1 MIDITA
7 RLHSRE
13 NTAHFSSAEPITH
26 PGHQSEKSSG
36 ALVLV
41 VEDHPATQ
49 NVLSSV
55 LDLQGYQ
62 VACAANGQEALLW
75 LDAALQ
81 MGQRPAI
88 ILLDL
93 FMPVMNGA
101 DFLAG
106 MRARWSGTHP
116 LPPVILSTVDQGNH
130 DDLACA
136 EVLPKPFHIRDLLA
150 KLKLVL
156 EQTYGGNYSAQAQTS

>member
-7 RLHSRE
+7 RLHGRE
-13 NTAHFSSAEPITH
+13 NVAHISTAKPSIH
-26 PGHQSEKSSG
+26 PGHQSAQPSG
-36 ALVLV
+36 SLVLV

-62 VACAANGQEALLW
+62 VVCAANGQEALQW
-75 LDAALQ
+75 LEKAHQ
-81 MGQRPAI
+81 TGKRPAI

-106 MRARWSGTHP
+106 MRASWPDTVP

-156 EQTYGGNYSAQAQTS
+156 AQTSGEDFSTQTQTP